1 MASSTRLPV
10 YKKKKLVKPVIYLNR
25 EIQRRHRNAEKA
37 LRYAAASS
45 DYEVEQPDDD
55 DILEQRVRS
64 ARTASAVGQRS
75 STAINAVDRT
85 TTTRPTSSSR
95 AATSTKTVKQG

>member
-37 LRYAAASS
+37 LRYAAAS
-45 DYEVEQPDDD
+45 DYEVEQPADD

-95 AATSTKTVKQG
+95 AATSTKTVKQE

>member
-1 MASSTRLPV
+1 MASIPRLPA
-10 YKKKKLVKPVIYLNR
+10 YKRETIVKPVVYLNR

-45 DYEVEQPDDD
+45 DYEVEQPADD

-75 STAINAVDRT
+75 STATSAVDRT
-85 TTTRPTSSSR
+85 TRPISSSR
-95 AATSTKTVKQG
+95 AATSTTVKQE

>member
-1 MASSTRLPV
+1 M
-10 YKKKKLVKPVIYLNR
+10 IYLNR

-37 LRYAAASS
+37 LRYAAAS
-45 DYEVEQPDDD
+45 DYEVEQPDDG

-75 STAINAVDRT
+75 SKATSAVDST

-95 AATSTKTVKQG
+95 AATSTKTVKQE